1 MESSPDT
8 LRMSAR
14 PLFDLVLLSIQTT
27 IYASLLSENHNI
39 GDFLR
44 ICLGCRHDC
53 TIIPSM
59 SHMYLKSLDLHGF
72 KSFADKTQF
81 EFHPKGVTGIVGPN
95 GCGKSNV
102 VDAIRWVL
110 GETSAKALR
119 GGEMADVIFNG
130 TDKSGTSRARA
141 AMGMAEVTMTLA
153 DCEET
158 LKVDFNEV
166 AITRRVFR
174 DGKSEYRINGSLCRL
189 RDIHELF
196 MDTGIG
202 RTSYS
207 IMEQGKIDMLLSSK
221 PEDRRMVFEEA
232 AGITKF
238 KKEKKEALRKL
249 EYTEANLLRVSD
261 VLAEQERRMNS
272 LKRQVAKARRYQ
284 ELAKDVRVLDT
295 HLGHRKF
302 LEYRAELEEL
312 ENSIHSLEVRET
324 ELEVGLPEK
333 EEAVVKARDA
343 AQSLEAEL
351 SEIRQQLNH
360 HTNAAS
366 AAESRIAFN
375 KERQAELE
383 ARVSQ
388 NQKDILEAQK
398 KLEQQQFDFQEA
410 EKTFEELAGRV
421 ESQQAELAEYESR
434 AAAQRAEREQKEAI
448 LRNLRAEANTTQS
461 LIAASQ
467 AKIES
472 ALSQLESSRE
482 RARKLNEEE
491 ERLQAEHE
499 QALLEQEKIASE
511 LETRRNKLAVLE
523 EEKAQAERIFQHT
536 RGDLD
541 AARDQATAAH
551 KELTRVA
558 SRLEVLRL
566 LVDSGEGFQ
575 KGTQELLKGLD
586 EPEFFN
592 NGIRGVL
599 AGLIEV
605 EDAYTTSVEAALGAH
620 LQAVLVTDSA
630 YAQAIMDRLTEKKL
644 GEAAILAEEFISSA
658 PIGQMM
664 AVPDGAITWALDR
677 VKSDP
682 KVFAVV
688 EQLLDKVLIVE
699 DLSTAL
705 QLRKELPGITLVTM
719 RGEVCNP
726 SGVIRGGLCTG
737 ALNSVLDRQNEVRAL
752 EKKVREL
759 EKADTQAAARLS
771 ELESSLAVQR
781 EAMERAAERLQQAR
795 VEESTLQGQLT
806 LANREV
812 EALESKIASIE
823 WERND
828 IKEREDNALSG
839 REDLEGDLAAARA
852 RLEQLEA
859 DQVKLNGELEEA
871 LRRENEAVS
880 HLQEFRTRLALERQ
894 ELETAERLRSPMAAR
909 LEELRQLSARRDAE
923 IASFNE
929 RMQAAAKENA
939 ELEKTIEM
947 HSAEAADL
955 EMLLE
960 TTAASRG
967 ELHQAIEKSEKEL
980 TALRHEVAKIT
991 EQKGREEIAATK
1003 ITLRLESLKESVM
1016 ERHQVELEN
1025 FRPDSH
1031 ALLACLQERAKSYN
1045 RQEKRRAEKE
1055 GTEHEEVEEIPGD
1068 TGPDW
1073 DLVEKIVIDLKRKLD
1088 SMGPVNVDAIEEFE
1102 ELEDLHNNLRSQ
1114 HDDLVNSKT
1123 ELVTVIERIN
1133 VETKKRFS
1141 ETFEQV
1147 AKNFKAMFKVLFG
1160 EKAIANLVLID
1171 EDDPLESG
1179 IDIIAKPPGKKLQS
1193 ISLLSGGERSMT
1205 AVALLFSIF
1214 QIKPSPFCVLDELD
1228 APLDEANIGRFLKV
1242 LDKFIDKSQFIIV
1255 THSKRTMARAD
1266 LMYGVT
1272 MEDFGVSKPV
1282 GMRLTSADTVHEGE
1296 AKTAAQKAAREL
1308 DA

>member
-1 MESSPDT
+1 
-8 LRMSAR
+8 
-14 PLFDLVLLSIQTT
+14 
-27 IYASLLSENHNI
+27 
-39 GDFLR
+39 
-44 ICLGCRHDC
+44 
-53 TIIPSM
+53 
-59 SHMYLKSLDLHGF
+59 MYLKSLDLHGF
-72 KSFADKTQF
+72 KSFADKTKF
-81 EFHPKGVTGIVGPN
+81 EFHPNGVTGIVGPN

-130 TDKSGTSRARA
+130 TDKSGTSKARA
-141 AMGMAEVTMTLA
+141 ALSMAEVTMTLA

-158 LKVDFNEV
+158 LKVDYNEV

-221 PEDRRMVFEEA
+221 PEDRRTVFEEA

-284 ELAKDVRVLDT
+284 ELATDVKILDT
-295 HLGHRKF
+295 HMSHRKF
-302 LEYRAELEEL
+302 TEYNAELGEL
-312 ENSIHSLEVRET
+312 QNSVRSLEVRET
-324 ELEVGLPEK
+324 ELEVGLPGK
-333 EEAVVKARDA
+333 EEAVVRARDA

-351 SEIRQQLNH
+351 SEIRQQLNQ

-375 KERQAELE
+375 KERQTELE

-388 NQKDILEAQK
+388 NRSDIEDAQS
-398 KLEQQQFDFQEA
+398 KLQQQQFDFEEVEKNLA
-410 EKTFEELAGRV
+410 ELNSRVDTQKGQLAGH
-421 ESQQAELAEYESR
+421 EQR
-434 AAAQRAEREQKEAI
+434 AATQRAGREEKENT
-448 LRNLRAEANTTQS
+448 LRGLRAEANTTQS
-461 LIAASQ
+461 VIAASQ

-472 ALSQLESSRE
+472 ALTQMENSRE
-482 RARKLNEEE
+482 RTRKLTGEN

-499 QALLEQEKIASE
+499 QAVLEKEKIASE
-511 LETRRNKLAVLE
+511 LESRRSNLATLE
-523 EEKAQAERIFQHT
+523 EEKEAAERAFQHS

-541 AARDQATAAH
+541 ATREQAANAHRELARAS
-551 KELTRVA
+551 
-558 SRLEVLRL
+558 SRLDVLRQ
-566 LVDSGEGFQ
+566 LVDSGEGFE
-575 KGTQELLKGLD
+575 KGTQSVLKGLD
-586 EPEFFN
+586 EPDFFS
-592 NGIRGVL
+592 NGVRGVL

-605 EDAYTTSVEAALGAH
+605 EDGYTAAVEAALGSH
-620 LQAVLVTDSA
+620 LQAVLVKNSD
-630 YAQAIMDRLTEKKL
+630 YAQAIIDRLTEKRL
-644 GEAAILAEEFISSA
+644 GEAAIIPEDFVAADSA
-658 PIGQMM
+658 GQMM
-664 AVPDGAITWALDR
+664 TVPDGAKSWAMDR
-677 VKSDP
+677 VKSDS
-682 KVFAVV
+682 KVASVV
-688 EQLLDKVLIVE
+688 ENLLSKVLIVE
-699 DLSTAL
+699 DLATAL
-705 QLRKELPGITLVTM
+705 EMRKDLPGVTLVTM
-719 RGEVCNP
+719 RGDVCT
-726 SGVIRGGLCTG
+726 SGGLVSGG
-737 ALNSVLDRQNEVRAL
+737 ASSGSQSSVLERQNEVRAL
-752 EKKVREL
+752 ETEVAEL
-759 EKADTQAAARLS
+759 ETADEDARKALG
-771 ELESSLAVQR
+771 ELEATVAGQR
-781 EAMERAAERLQQAR
+781 EAAEAARERLQKAR

-806 LANREV
+806 LATREV
-812 EALESKIASIE
+812 ESLESKIASVE
-823 WERND
+823 WEAND
-828 IKEREDNALSG
+828 IREREKNAVEG
-839 REDLEGDLAAARA
+839 HGQLEADLATARA

-859 DQVKLNGELEEA
+859 DQAKLAGELEEA
-871 LRRENEAVS
+871 SRRENEAVS
-880 HLQEFRTRLALERQ
+880 QLQEFRTRLAVERQ
-894 ELETAERLRSPMAAR
+894 ALEAAEQQRSPMAAR
-909 LEELRQLSARRDAE
+909 LEELRQISSRRDEE
-923 IASFNE
+923 IASFKE
-929 RMQAAAKENA
+929 RMEAAVSENA
-939 ELEKTIEM
+939 ELARTIETNT
-947 HSAEAADL
+947 AEAGKL
-955 EMLLE
+955 EQELE
-960 TTAASRG
+960 NAAASRG
-967 ELHQAIEKSEKEL
+967 ELHKAIELSEKEL
-980 TALRHEVAKIT
+980 SALRHECSKIA
-991 EQKGREEIAATK
+991 EQKGREEVSATK
-1003 ITLRLESLKESVM
+1003 ISLRLESLVEHVM
-1016 ERHQVELEN
+1016 ERHQVELEH

-1031 ALLACLQERAKSYN
+1031 ALLTCLQERAKQYE

-1055 GTEHEEVEEIPGD
+1055 GEDYGQTTSAESAGELPGD

-1073 DLVEKIVIDLKRKLD
+1073 ELVEKITTDLKRKVD

-1102 ELEDLHNNLRSQ
+1102 ELEDLHNNLRAQ

-1123 ELVTVIERIN
+1123 ELTEVIERIN

-1141 ETFEQV
+1141 ETFSEV

-1160 EKAIANLVLID
+1160 DKARADLLLVD

-1205 AVALLFSIF
+1205 AVALLFSIY

-1228 APLDEANIGRFLKV
+1228 APLDEANIGRFLRV
-1242 LDKFIDKSQFIIV
+1242 LDKFIDNSQFIIV

-1266 LMYGVT
+1266 VMYGVT

-1282 GMRLTSADTVHEGE
+1282 GMRLTTADDARSKGE
-1296 AKTAAQKAAREL
+1296 AKTAAQKAALEL

>member
-1 MESSPDT
+1 
-8 LRMSAR
+8 
-14 PLFDLVLLSIQTT
+14 
-27 IYASLLSENHNI
+27 
-39 GDFLR
+39 
-44 ICLGCRHDC
+44 
-53 TIIPSM
+53 
-59 SHMYLKSLDLHGF
+59 MYLKSLDLHGF

-119 GGEMADVIFNG
+119 GGEMSDVIFNG
-130 TDKSGTSRARA
+130 TDKSGTSKARA
-141 AMGMAEVTMTLA
+141 ALSMAEVTMTLA

-158 LKVDFNEV
+158 LNVDYNEV

-221 PEDRRMVFEEA
+221 PEDRRTVFEEA

-238 KKEKKEALRKL
+238 KKEKREALRKL

-284 ELAKDVRVLDT
+284 ELATDVRVLDT

-302 LEYRAELEEL
+302 TEYSAELSEL
-312 ENSIHSLEVRET
+312 QNSIHSLEVREH
-324 ELEVGLPEK
+324 ELEQGLPEK
-333 EEAVVKARDA
+333 EQAVVQARDA

-375 KERQAELE
+375 KERQSELE

-388 NQKDILEAQK
+388 NQTDIEDAQT
-398 KLEQQQFDFQEA
+398 KLQQQQFDFEEA
-410 EKTFEELAGRV
+410 EKML
-421 ESQQAELAEYESR
+421 AELTGRIDSQKAQLAEHESR
-434 AAAQRAEREQKEAI
+434 ASTQRSEREEKENV
-448 LRNLRAEANTTQS
+448 LRSLRSEANNTQS
-461 LIAASQ
+461 VIAASQ

-472 ALSQLESSRE
+472 ALSQMENSRE
-482 RARKLNEEE
+482 RTRKLTEEN

-499 QALLEQEKIASE
+499 QAVLEQEKISSE
-511 LETRRNKLAVLE
+511 LDSRRNKLATLE
-523 EEKAQAERIFQHT
+523 EEKEVTERAFQHS

-541 AARDQATAAH
+541 ATRQQAANAH
-551 KELTRVA
+551 KELARA
-558 SRLEVLRL
+558 SSRLDVLKQ

-575 KGTQELLKGLD
+575 KGTQSVLKGLD

-592 NGIRGVL
+592 NGVRGVL

-605 EDAYTTSVEAALGAH
+605 EGGYTAAVEAALGSH
-620 LQAVLVTDSA
+620 LQAVLVTNAD
-630 YAQAIMDRLTEKKL
+630 YAQAIIDRLTEKKL
-644 GEAAILAEEFISSA
+644 GEAAIIPEDFVAPDSA
-658 PIGQMM
+658 GQMM
-664 AVPDGAITWALDR
+664 TVPDGAKSWAMDR
-677 VKSDP
+677 IKADS
-682 KVFAVV
+682 KVASVV
-688 EQLLDKVLIVE
+688 EGLLSKVLIVE
-699 DLSTAL
+699 DLTTAMEM
-705 QLRKELPGITLVTM
+705 RKDLPDVTIVSM
-719 RGEVCNP
+719 RGDVCTP
-726 SGVIRGGLCTG
+726 EGLVLGGVSGGDQ
-737 ALNSVLDRQNEVRAL
+737 NSVLERQNEVRSL
-752 EKKVREL
+752 ETEVAEL
-759 EKADTQAAARLS
+759 EGADEDARVALA
-771 ELESSLAVQR
+771 ELETTVAEQR
-781 EAMERAAERLQQAR
+781 EAAELARERLQKAR

-806 LANREV
+806 LASREV
-812 EALESKIASIE
+812 ESLDSKIASVE
-823 WERND
+823 WEAND
-828 IKEREDNALSG
+828 IKEREKNAVDG
-839 REDLEGDLAAARA
+839 HEQLESDLASARA
-852 RLEQLEA
+852 RLEELEA
-859 DQVKLNGELEEA
+859 DQIKLAGELEEA
-871 LRRENEAVS
+871 SRRENEAVS
-880 HLQEFRTRLALERQ
+880 QLQEFRTQLAVERQALEA
-894 ELETAERLRSPMAAR
+894 AEQQRSPMAAR
-909 LEELRQLSARRDAE
+909 LEELRQLSTRRDEE
-923 IASFNE
+923 IASFKE
-929 RMQAAAKENA
+929 RMEAATSENA
-939 ELEKTIEM
+939 ELAATIET
-947 HSAEAADL
+947 HTAEAGRL
-955 EMLLE
+955 EETLE
-960 TTAASRG
+960 ATAASRG
-967 ELHQAIEKSEKEL
+967 ELHKAIEVSEKEL
-980 TALRHEVAKIT
+980 SELRHECSKIT
-991 EQKGREEIAATK
+991 EQKGREEVAATK
-1003 ITLRLESLKESVM
+1003 IGLRLESLNESVM
-1016 ERHQVELEN
+1016 ERHQVELQH

-1031 ALLACLQERAKSYN
+1031 ALLTCLQERAKQYE
-1045 RQEKRRAEKE
+1045 RQEKRRAQKE
-1055 GTEHEEVEEIPGD
+1055 AEANEEVTNEVAANEPSDESVELPGE

-1073 DLVEKIVIDLKRKLD
+1073 DLVEKIVVDLKRKVD

-1102 ELEDLHNNLRSQ
+1102 ELEDLHNNLRNQ

-1123 ELVTVIERIN
+1123 ELINVIERIN
-1133 VETKKRFS
+1133 VETKKRFT
-1141 ETFEQV
+1141 ETFTEV

-1160 EKAIANLVLID
+1160 EKARADLVLVD

-1205 AVALLFSIF
+1205 AVALLFSIY

-1228 APLDEANIGRFLKV
+1228 APLDEANINRFLKV
-1242 LDKFIDKSQFIIV
+1242 LDKFIDNSQFIIV

-1266 LMYGVT
+1266 VMYGVT

-1282 GMRLTSADTVHEGE
+1282 GMRLTSADDVSSKGE
-1296 AKTAAQKAAREL
+1296 AKTAAQKAALEL
-1308 DA
+1308 DS